1 MFMVIG
7 TMNINYMIVLFYQL
21 INDSENLTSVWLKIN
36 G

>member
-21 INDSENLTSVWLKIN
+21 INDSENLTSV
-36 G
+36 